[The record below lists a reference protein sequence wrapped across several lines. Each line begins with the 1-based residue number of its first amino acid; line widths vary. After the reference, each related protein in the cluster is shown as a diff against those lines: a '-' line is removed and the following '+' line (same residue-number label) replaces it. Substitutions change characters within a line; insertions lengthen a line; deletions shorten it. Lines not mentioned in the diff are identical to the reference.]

1 MMLLHVCAHF
11 VSLMVSMMKV
21 SPFCLLVPF
30 SNNSNGGGVKRQK
43 IGKYSSA
50 TSSFKSSKNQHIKVD
65 DLH

>member
-1 MMLLHVCAHF
+1 
-11 VSLMVSMMKV
+11 MKV
-21 SPFCLLVPF
+21 SQICLLVSF

-50 TSSFKSSKNQHIKVD
+50 TTSFKSFKNQHIKVD